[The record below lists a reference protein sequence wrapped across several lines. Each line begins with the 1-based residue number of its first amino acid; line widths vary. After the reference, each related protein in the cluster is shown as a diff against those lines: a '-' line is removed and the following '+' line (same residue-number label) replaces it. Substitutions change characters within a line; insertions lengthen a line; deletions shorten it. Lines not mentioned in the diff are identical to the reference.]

1 MKIDSTALT
10 TFQMCPEKFR
20 LRMVEG
26 WRPRRTSGALVF
38 GKSIHAALAAWY
50 KTGSA
55 EEALREVVTSW
66 DPNAPVDDFRSRE
79 KCAKVFLE
87 YIKEYPQENF
97 HIVGGENPMIEVP
110 FSLDTGMFCD
120 CPHCG
125 RRWDTSNIG
134 ATCTT
139 CEASLEPIEY
149 GGIYDGLVKFGPQI
163 FVLEHKST
171 SMMGPG
177 YFNQF
182 KPNNQVTGYIWAGQ
196 QMSGL
201 PVGGALINAI
211 GVYAKGV
218 TRFERSITAR
228 TAEEIT
234 EWLANI
240 QTVCSEIHRAKVTGK
255 WEMRTPACVLY
266 GRCDF
271 LDVHQLASQ
280 YERGKMLETSYI
292 VDKWDYEAQDR

>member
-10 TFQMCPEKFR
+10 TFQMCPSKYQ
-20 LRMVEG
+20 LRMEVG
-26 WRPRRTSGALVF
+26 WKPRRISAALIF
-38 GKSIHAALAAWY
+38 GKSIHAALATWY
-50 KTGSA
+50 KTSDA
-55 EEALREVVTSW
+55 QKSLLAIIESW
-66 DPNAPVDDFRSRE
+66 DANAPVDDFRSRE

-97 HIVGGENPMIEVP
+97 FIVGAPDNPMIEVP

-125 RRWDTSNIG
+125 TVWNRIDG
-134 ATCTT
+134 MCACGQL
-139 CEASLEPIEY
+139 LEPIEY
-149 GGIYDGLVKFGPQI
+149 GGIYDGLIKFGPQV

-177 YFNQF
+177 FFNQF
-182 KPNNQVTGYIWAGQ
+182 KPNNQVSGYIWAGQ

-218 TRFERSITAR
+218 TRFERSITTR
-228 TAEEIT
+228 THDEVT
-234 EWLANI
+234 EWLANV
-240 QTVCSEIHRAKVTGK
+240 QTVCSEINRAKVTGK
-255 WEMRTPACVLY
+255 WEMRTPSCVLY
-266 GRCDF
+266 GRCDY
-271 LDVHQLASQ
+271 LDVHQLATI
-280 YERGKMLETSYI
+280 YERTKMLETSYI